1 MIRKTE
7 GFTLLELIISIAVG
21 TMITI
26 AATTTLLLGLRIN
39 AGSTENVKQQNTTSM
54 LVQVLENIA
63 EEQNIVVSGDHR
75 SIAKEITAEETK
87 TFVIF
92 DESTKTLNLNGNVFM
107 EDVDSFEA
115 KFDDTN
121 KLLTIRIETN
131 NTPYTA
137 SIYCRLN
144 PPVSNDDEDT
154 EQDGEENENDTETN
168 PVVPQL
174 PSGGAT

>member
-63 EEQNIVVSGDHR
+63 
-75 SIAKEITAEETK
+75 AKEDIEVKAPADDAATPVWYIKSTEQDDTNAYLK
-87 TFVIF
+87 V
-92 DESTKTLNLNGNVFM
+92 ESNKIYLNGNVFM
-107 EDVDSFEA
+107 EDVTD
-115 KFDDTN
+115 FDATIDTN
-121 KLLTIRIETN
+121 NQRLTVTIT
-131 NTPYTA
+131 TDGKDYTA

-144 PPVSNDDEDT
+144 PTPTPTATPEDNT
-154 EQDGEENENDTETN
+154 
-168 PVVPQL
+168 
-174 PSGGAT
+174 